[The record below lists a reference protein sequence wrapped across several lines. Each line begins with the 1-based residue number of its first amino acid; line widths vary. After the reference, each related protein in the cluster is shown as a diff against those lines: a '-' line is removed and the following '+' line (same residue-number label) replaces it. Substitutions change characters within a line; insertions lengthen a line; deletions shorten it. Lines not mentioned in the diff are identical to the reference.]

1 MLIIEDGA
9 INITKGDDA
18 ALNVDIT
25 AGEGGDQAYE
35 MGENDVLTLTVR
47 EQPSTDF
54 PVLLQV
60 NGLPGSKRILI
71 RSEDTEGLEPG
82 RYSADVQLT
91 DGNGNIY
98 TVWPELEGSAR
109 YKVKNLKNFII
120 MPEVTAK

>member
-9 INITKGDDA
+9 ISITKGDDA

-25 AGEGGDQAYE
+25 AGEGGEQAYE

-54 PVLLQV
+54 PALLQV
-60 NGLPGSKRILI
+60 NSLPGSKRILI
-71 RSEDTEGLEPG
+71 RSEDTEALEPG

>member
-9 INITKGDDA
+9 ISITKGDDA
-18 ALNVDIT
+18 ALNVDIA
-25 AGEGGDQAYE
+25 AGESGDQAYE

-71 RSEDTEGLEPG
+71 RSADTEGLEPG

>member
-18 ALNVDIT
+18 ALNVELS
-25 AGEGGDQAYE
+25 AGENGDQAYE
-35 MGENDVLTLTVR
+35 MGEMDVLTLTVR
-47 EQPSTDF
+47 EQPSAEF

-60 NGLPGSKRILI
+60 NSLPGSNRILI
-71 RSEDTEGLEPG
+71 RSEDTASIEPG

-91 DGNGNIY
+91 DGSGNVY

-120 MPEVTAK
+120 MPEVTAE

>member
-9 INITKGDDA
+9 ISITKGDDA
-18 ALNVDIT
+18 ALNVDIA
-25 AGEGGDQAYE
+25 AGEDGKQAYE
-35 MGENDVLTLTVR
+35 MGENDILTLTVR
-47 EQPSTDF
+47 EMPSTEF
-54 PVLLQV
+54 PVLLAV

-91 DGNGNIY
+91 DGNGNVY

>member
-1 MLIIEDGA
+1 MLIIEDGV
-9 INITKGDDA
+9 ISITKGDDA
-18 ALNVDIT
+18 ALNVDIA
-25 AGEGGDQAYE
+25 AGEGGEQAYE
-35 MGENDVLTLTVR
+35 MDESDILTLTVR
-47 EQPSTDF
+47 EQPSPDF
-54 PVLLQV
+54 PVLISV
-60 NGLPGSKRILI
+60 DSLPGSNRILI
-71 RSEDTEGLEPG
+71 RAADTEGLEPG